1 MFDRQGKFVLAKI
14 TCDYCTFFEI
24 PNPFE
29 VPRSVFTAIASLN
42 FKPSVFEV
50 ASPTQRAPLFGAPCC
65 HVQQQTTLPIVRLQ
79 AGLPSH
85 RTQHLSLSLSFSRLT
100 QRLLPSLFLSLGQV
114 SRCGVHGR
122 AANDRLQRNEAEI
135 GMEYDKSHNVASDH
149 EQSKL
154 IPPSLLS
161 SSSSSSPLSLS
172 LNV

>member
-114 SRCGVHGR
+114 SRCGEHGR
-122 AANDRLQRNEAEI
+122 AANDRLQ
-135 GMEYDKSHNVASDH
+135 
-149 EQSKL
+149 
-154 IPPSLLS
+154 
-161 SSSSSSPLSLS
+161 
-172 LNV
+172 